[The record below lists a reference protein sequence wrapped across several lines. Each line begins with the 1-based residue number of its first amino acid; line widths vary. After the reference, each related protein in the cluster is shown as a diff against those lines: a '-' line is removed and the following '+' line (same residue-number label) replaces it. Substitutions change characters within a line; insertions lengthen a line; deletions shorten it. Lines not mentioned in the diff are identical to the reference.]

1 MRRTARRAGLQ
12 SSGIWGC
19 PITRQLPSSPRARVV
34 PMSYRPLRRWTTA
47 ARSPIVGGPGGPPR
61 RTFRL
66 ADIERGWLV
75 VDSEETSLGSVLS
88 SSETLLTVS
97 RGLLSS
103 KLYLPFSAVAENG
116 RYSLD

>member
-1 MRRTARRAGLQ
+1 MSRGL
-12 SSGIWGC
+12 
-19 PITRQLPSSPRARVV
+19 
-34 PMSYRPLRRWTTA
+34 LRRWTAA
-47 ARSPIVGGPGGPPR
+47 ARSPIAGGQGGPPR

-103 KLYLPFSAVAENG
+103 KLYVPFSAVAEVHEGVVRLNVTTQWVEAQG
-116 RYSLD
+116 WDRPGSRKQR